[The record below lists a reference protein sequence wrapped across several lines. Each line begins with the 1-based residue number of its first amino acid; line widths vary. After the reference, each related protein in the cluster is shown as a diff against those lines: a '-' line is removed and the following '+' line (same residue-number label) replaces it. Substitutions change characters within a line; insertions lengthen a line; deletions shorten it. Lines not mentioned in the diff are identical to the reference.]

1 MSNRSAEL
9 VELKRLRR
17 LVDECLNGQAVYEAM
32 FGVSRY
38 VEEDRV
44 VCEQTTWTVRHDSDS
59 MVQVESVCGKE
70 QSEDQPEIQARISGQ
85 ANKLR
90 PSRRD
95 GLARKITDLY
105 RVPGRDL
112 VRDAMEKGWEVEHGT
127 TVP

>member
-1 MSNRSAEL
+1 
-9 VELKRLRR
+9 
-17 LVDECLNGQAVYEAM
+17 M